1 MPRDQHGRSSWHL
14 QAYGHRPAGDQRGHE
29 EEGTRRRL
37 QERGPPVAAGESALT
52 KTHDF
57 LDRQGPGKVFGP
69 ALAVIPYGWEE
80 EAITIANSSK
90 YGLGRNGVDGR
101 PRSR

>member
-1 MPRDQHGRSSWHL
+1 M
-14 QAYGHRPAGDQRGHE
+14 
-29 EEGTRRRL
+29 
-37 QERGPPVAAGESALT
+37 T